1 MRIARLFVLCFSLLG
16 LPVFAATVP
25 NLYQVHEPVSS
36 QQPGS
41 AMPDWCEPCR
51 PCWYA

>member
-36 QQPGS
+36 QQPGERD
-41 AMPDWCEPCR
+41 AGLVR
-51 PCWYA
+51 AL